1 MPRETSRLKFGLQ
14 QLYHDIVLEG
24 GRIEF
29 DPGDEC
35 DGLGYK
41 GF

>member
-24 GRIEF
+24 GILNSIREMNAM
-29 DPGDEC
+29 D
-35 DGLGYK
+35 
-41 GF
+41 